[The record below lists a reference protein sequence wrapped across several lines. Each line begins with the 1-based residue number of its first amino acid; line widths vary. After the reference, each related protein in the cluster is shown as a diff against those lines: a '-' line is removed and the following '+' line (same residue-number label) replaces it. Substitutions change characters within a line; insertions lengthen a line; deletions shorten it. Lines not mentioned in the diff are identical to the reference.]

1 MKVYWDYW
9 DWLICSSCASN
20 QVSTLDGV
28 LEVRN
33 EHFWTVGFGSLV
45 RFSARKLCVVRFSKT
60 LDTLNDHSEPPLS
73 KRDVWNELQQETLW
87 RVRLILQHP
96 VWLTIDCRSNQ
107 LSVEWLEKELFFTV
121 SPVSLICWNTTWD
134 TTSRWVQSRS
144 SRCFTFRKS
153 IFWHLG
159 VDSDSLEVSEFIF
172 FLLAP
177 KERVIIYLHSE
188 ETLNTLMYEHHQLK
202 ISSSHSDGTLASQ
215 KQF

>member
-1 MKVYWDYW
+1 MSRWSDYYSVVSRSQTTPSHIIGQLDKLLREVKTNLEMKVYWDYW

-45 RFSARKLCVVRFSKT
+45 RFSARKLCVVHFSKT

-73 KRDVWNELQQETLW
+73 KRDVWNELQPETLW
-87 RVRLILQHP
+87 RVRLILQRP

-107 LSVEWLEKELFFTV
+107 FSVEWLEKELFFTV

-144 SRCFTFRKS
+144 SRCFTLRKS
-153 IFWHLG
+153 I
-159 VDSDSLEVSEFIF
+159 SDI
-172 FLLAP
+172 
-177 KERVIIYLHSE
+177 
-188 ETLNTLMYEHHQLK
+188 
-202 ISSSHSDGTLASQ
+202 
-215 KQF
+215 